1 MNKIKK
7 FIGIKTVADVEIETD
22 IGYVPIKNVMKTIKY
37 KIWKVEFSDGSI
49 LECADNHILID
60 EEDNEIFC
68 KELIVGSNIKSRD
81 KILKVISVTETS
93 NEENMY
99 DIQMAYHHKFFTN
112 EVLSHN
118 TTVCVAYIVY
128 QTIFNKEYCTAVL
141 ANKGATSREILSRAK
156 MMYEELPWFLQM
168 GVIEWNKGSVVFGNK
183 SSIISA
189 ASSSSSIRGK
199 AINCV
204 STDTFIT
211 IKNKK
216 TGKIENITI
225 GELENRLGSS

>member
-60 EEDNEIFC
+60 ENDKEVFC
-68 KELIVGSNIKSRD
+68 KELVIGTNIKSRD
-81 KILKVISVTETS
+81 KLLKVVSISES
-93 NEENMY
+93 ENEENMY

-156 MMYEELPWFLQM
+156 MLYEELPWFLQM
-168 GVIEWNKGSVVFGNK
+168 GVSEWNKGSIILGNK
-183 SSIISA
+183 SSIISG

-204 STDTFIT
+204 SIDTIIT
-211 IKNKK
+211 VKNKK

-225 GELENRLGSS
+225 GELENRLGSA

>member
-7 FIGIKTVADVEIETD
+7 FIGIKTVADIEIETD
-22 IGYVPIKNVMKTIKY
+22 IGYVPVKNIMKTVKY
-37 KIWKVEFSDGSI
+37 KIWEITFSDGSI

-60 EEDNEIFC
+60 DEDNEVFC
-68 KELIVGSNIKSRD
+68 KELKIGKKIKSHTGTLEVVS
-81 KILKVISVTETS
+81 LKETDL
-93 NEENMY
+93 EENMY
-99 DIQMAYHHKFFTN
+99 DLQMAYHHKFFTN

-168 GVIEWNKGSVVFGNK
+168 GVSEWNKGSIILGNK
-183 SSIISA
+183 SSIISG
-189 ASSSSSIRGK
+189 ASSSSAIRGK

-204 STDTFIT
+204 AMDTIVT
-211 IKNKK
+211 VRNKK
-216 TGKIENITI
+216 TGEVENITI
-225 GELENRLGSS
+225 EDLEKRLGSS